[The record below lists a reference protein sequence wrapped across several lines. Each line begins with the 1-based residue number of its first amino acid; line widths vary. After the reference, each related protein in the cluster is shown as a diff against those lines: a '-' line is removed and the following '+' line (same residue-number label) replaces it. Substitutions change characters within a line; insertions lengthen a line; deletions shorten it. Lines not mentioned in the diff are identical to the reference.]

1 MRVTMAM
8 VVERVARRA
17 KVSKHAAKVALDTIL
32 EMIQKEANA
41 GHRVV
46 FAGFGVFSLVD
57 RAPRRG
63 RHPVTGAPVE
73 VPARRVLV
81 FRPSRNASRT

>member
-1 MRVTMAM
+1 MRVTIAM
-8 VVERVARRA
+8 VVERIARRA
-17 KVSKHAAKVALDTIL
+17 KVSKRAARAALDTVL
-32 EMIQKEANA
+32 EIVQKETAA

-46 FAGFGVFSLVD
+46 FAGFGAFSVVD

-63 RHPVTGAPVE
+63 RHPVTGAPIE

-81 FRPSRNASRT
+81 FKSSRR